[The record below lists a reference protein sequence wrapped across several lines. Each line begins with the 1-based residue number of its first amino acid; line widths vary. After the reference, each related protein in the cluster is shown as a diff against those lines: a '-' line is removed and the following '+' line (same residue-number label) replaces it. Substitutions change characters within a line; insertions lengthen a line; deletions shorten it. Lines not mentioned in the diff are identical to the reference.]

1 MRSDAQ
7 PRLPYL
13 PAFDGLRAA
22 AVMAVLLYHG
32 GVGWLPGG
40 YLGVDTFFVLSGFL
54 ITALLLAEWQQRG
67 GIALGAFWARRAR
80 RLLPALLL
88 VLLGVGAY
96 AAFLAP
102 AHELASLRADSLATL
117 FYGANWRFVASAQGY
132 FDQFVTPSPLRHAW
146 SLAIEEQFYLV
157 WPLVVLGWLRL
168 RRGRTAGL
176 GGLCVVLALGSAALM
191 AFVAQGAVD
200 TSRAYYGSD
209 TRAQAVLVGAALAV
223 VWHRR
228 PDAVATRARGLVAV
242 LGGVGVL
249 VTAWLW
255 TSAPDSDRWMYRG
268 GFLLA
273 AVATAAV
280 LAVVARPDPGRAA
293 LVLTF
298 APVRW
303 IGTISYGLYL
313 WHWPIYVALTP
324 TRTGLDG
331 SALLG
336 VRLAVTTALA
346 AASYYVVEAPIRHGV
361 LHSWRR
367 LAVIPAVGAV
377 VAVLV
382 VATSRNQPLA
392 APVGAALGAPVARS
406 TGGAVAPVTT
416 TPAPETPAGPAATP
430 TDRRVVVVGDSV
442 AMTLAEG
449 LRASGAPRGIVVR
462 NEGFLGCGIS
472 HGGRMWYFGRPE
484 AIGPECAQ
492 WPERWSA
499 AVAEFDPDVAVVLVG
514 ATDAYDR
521 EIDGRWLDFGS
532 PELDAL
538 LVEEV
543 HATVDVLAARGAHVA
558 LLTVPYYEHRYAVN
572 TPDDLDRSV
581 FSPARVDHFN
591 RLLRQVAAADPR
603 ATVID
608 LNGFLSPDGQAHEV
622 IDGIVVQGD
631 GVHFTSEGGI
641 YAGDWLV
648 PQLARLERV
657 PVA

>member
-13 PAFDGLRAA
+13 PALDGLRAA
-22 AVMAVLLYHG
+22 AVVAVLLYHA

-40 YLGVDTFFVLSGFL
+40 YLGVDAFFVLSGFL

-67 GIALGAFWARRAR
+67 GINLGAFWARRAR

-102 AHELASLRADSLATL
+102 AHELSSLRADSLATL
-117 FYGANWRFVASAQGY
+117 FYSANWRFVASAQGY
-132 FDQFVTPSPLRHAW
+132 FEQFVTPSPLRHAW

-157 WPLVVLGWLRL
+157 WPLLVLAWLRL

-176 GGLCVVLALGSAALM
+176 AGLCVVLALGSAALM
-191 AFVAQGAVD
+191 AMVAHGAVD
-200 TSRAYYGSD
+200 TSRAYYGTD

-223 VWHRR
+223 VWHGRPERVARR
-228 PDAVATRARGLVAV
+228 PGRLVVV
-242 LGGVGVL
+242 LAGVGAL

-255 TSAPDSDRWMYRG
+255 TSVPDTDRWMYGG

-280 LAVVARPDPGRAA
+280 LVAVARPDPGPVAH
-293 LVLTF
+293 VLTL

-313 WHWPIYVALTP
+313 WHWPVYVSLSPA
-324 TRTGLDG
+324 RTGLDG

-336 VRLAVTTALA
+336 VRLAATTALA
-346 AASYYVVEAPIRHGV
+346 AVSYYAVELPIRHGV

-367 LAVIPAVGAV
+367 LAVVPAVAAV
-377 VAVLV
+377 IALLV
-382 VATSRNQPLA
+382 VATAGNQPLA
-392 APVGAALGAPVARS
+392 APVDVALGAPTAQ
-406 TGGAVAPVTT
+406 
-416 TPAPETPAGPAATP
+416 ETERTATSEGATP
-430 TDRRVVVVGDSV
+430 SIVTATDRRVVVVGDSV

-449 LRASGAPRGIVVR
+449 LRAAGTPRGIAVH
-462 NEGFLGCGIS
+462 NHGFLGCGIS
-472 HGGRMWYFGRPE
+472 HGGRVWYFGRPE
-484 AIGPECAQ
+484 PIAPECAR
-492 WPERWSA
+492 WPERWGA
-499 AVAEFDPDVAVVLVG
+499 AVDEFDPDVAVVLVG

-521 EIDGRWLDFGS
+521 EIDGRWLGFGS

-538 LVEEV
+538 LLGELR
-543 HATVDVLAARGAHVA
+543 AAVDVLAARGASVA

-581 FSPARVDHFN
+581 FAATRVDHFN
-591 RLLRQVAAADPR
+591 QLLWQVTTADPR

-608 LNGFLSPDGQAHEV
+608 LNRFLSPDGQAHEV

-631 GVHFTSEGGI
+631 GVHFTPEGAA
-641 YAGDWLV
+641 YAADWLL
-648 PQLARLERV
+648 PRLSRLERV

>member
-1 MRSDAQ
+1 
-7 PRLPYL
+7 
-13 PAFDGLRAA
+13 
-22 AVMAVLLYHG
+22 
-32 GVGWLPGG
+32 
-40 YLGVDTFFVLSGFL
+40 
-54 ITALLLAEWQQRG
+54 
-67 GIALGAFWARRAR
+67 
-80 RLLPALLL
+80 
-88 VLLGVGAY
+88 
-96 AAFLAP
+96 
-102 AHELASLRADSLATL
+102 
-117 FYGANWRFVASAQGY
+117 
-132 FDQFVTPSPLRHAW
+132 
-146 SLAIEEQFYLV
+146 
-157 WPLVVLGWLRL
+157 
-168 RRGRTAGL
+168 
-176 GGLCVVLALGSAALM
+176 
-191 AFVAQGAVD
+191 
-200 TSRAYYGSD
+200 
-209 TRAQAVLVGAALAV
+209 
-223 VWHRR
+223 
-228 PDAVATRARGLVAV
+228 V

-293 LVLTF
+293 RVLTF

-367 LAVIPAVGAV
+367 LAVVPAVVAV

-449 LRASGAPRGIVVR
+449 LRASGAPRGIAVR

-472 HGGRMWYFGRPE
+472 HGGRIWYFGRPE
-484 AIGPECAQ
+484 PIGPECAQ
-492 WPERWSA
+492 WPERWGA
-499 AVAEFDPDVAVVLVG
+499 AVSEFDPDVAVVLLG

-538 LVEEV
+538 LVGEL
-543 HATVDVLAARGAHVA
+543 HAAVDVLAARGARVV

-581 FSPARVDHFN
+581 FSPTRVDHFN

>member
-1 MRSDAQ
+1 
-7 PRLPYL
+7 
-13 PAFDGLRAA
+13 
-22 AVMAVLLYHG
+22 
-32 GVGWLPGG
+32 
-40 YLGVDTFFVLSGFL
+40 
-54 ITALLLAEWQQRG
+54 
-67 GIALGAFWARRAR
+67 
-80 RLLPALLL
+80 
-88 VLLGVGAY
+88 
-96 AAFLAP
+96 
-102 AHELASLRADSLATL
+102 
-117 FYGANWRFVASAQGY
+117 VASAQGY

-191 AFVAQGAVD
+191 ALVAQGAVD
-200 TSRAYYGSD
+200 ASRAYYGSD

-223 VWHRR
+223 AWHRR
-228 PDAVATRARGLVAV
+228 PEALVARPRGLVAA
-242 LGGVGVL
+242 LGGVGAL

-255 TSAPDSDRWMYRG
+255 TSASDTDRWMYRG

-280 LAVVARPDPGRAA
+280 LIAVARPDPGRVAH
-293 LVLTF
+293 VLTL

-313 WHWPIYVALTP
+313 WHWPVYVALTP
-324 TRTGLDG
+324 ARAGLDG

-336 VRLAVTTALA
+336 VRLAATTALA
-346 AASYYVVEAPIRHGV
+346 AASYYAVEQPIRHGV

-367 LAVIPAVGAV
+367 LAVVPAVGAV
-377 VAVLV
+377 IAVLV
-382 VATSRNQPLA
+382 VATSGNQPLA
-392 APVGAALGAPVARS
+392 APVDAALGARS
-406 TGGAVAPVTT
+406 APGAERAASS
-416 TPAPETPAGPAATP
+416 APETTAPDTPSAATP

-449 LRASGAPRGIVVR
+449 IRASGAPRGIVVR

-484 AIGPECAQ
+484 PIGPECAR
-492 WPERWSA
+492 WPERWGA

-538 LVEEV
+538 LVGELR
-543 HATVDVLAARGAHVA
+543 AAVDVLAARGARVV

-581 FSPARVDHFN
+581 FSATRVDHFN

-622 IDGIVVQGD
+622 IDDIVVQGD
-631 GVHFTSEGGI
+631 GVHFTPQGGT
-641 YAGDWLV
+641 YAGDWLT
-648 PQLARLERV
+648 PQLARLERI